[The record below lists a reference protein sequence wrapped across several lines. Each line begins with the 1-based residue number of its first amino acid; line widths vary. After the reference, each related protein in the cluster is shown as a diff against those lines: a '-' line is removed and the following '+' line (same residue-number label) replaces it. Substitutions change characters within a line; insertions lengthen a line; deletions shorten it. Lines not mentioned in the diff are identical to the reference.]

1 MTSFLEAIKLILAI
15 KRNPEKDGKLKRSF
29 ENLIGA
35 TEVFVEATPSVL
47 IQIAIYL
54 HVRLRGDLGSSVNAI
69 MTPPQRFGVDGH
81 TIFAIT
87 FATSI
92 LSASFGLANS
102 LKLGVCRTMGDGGT
116 LDGLLSPRFLLAV
129 LACGAALVTKGV
141 MLGILYKQRLNY
153 VKFF

>member
-1 MTSFLEAIKLILAI
+1 MFLEAVKLILAI
-15 KRNPEKDGKLKRSF
+15 RRNPEKKGKLKRHF

-35 TEVFVEATPSVL
+35 TEVFIEATPSVL
-47 IQIAIYL
+47 IQIVIFMRIDSSLYAILTPQKSGYL
-54 HVRLRGDLGSSVNAI
+54 
-69 MTPPQRFGVDGH
+69 GVDGD
-81 TIFAIT
+81 TILALT

-92 LSASFGLANS
+92 LSASFGLAKS

-141 MLGILYKQRLNY
+141 MLGILYRQRLNY